1 MSIMGKI
8 NYKRQLKI
16 NNGLKLL
23 DNSFRTDFNS
33 VRLNAGNTLQHELAK
48 CKKCWELIYDGQ
60 RVITEAVFKNGGRA
74 DIYLPETLQVFE
86 ILHSETEQMALKKLE
101 TYPEELD
108 IFFLKSEEVLNG
120 YIDR

>member
-1 MSIMGKI
+1 MGKI

-48 CKKCWELIYDGQ
+48 CKKCWELINDGQ

-74 DIYLPETLQVFE
+74 DIFIPETCQVFE
-86 ILHSETEQMALKKLE
+86 ILHSEKLSDAQMKE
-101 TYPEELD
+101 NYYPMECD
-108 IFFLKSEEVLNG
+108 IFYLTSEEVLK
-120 YIDR
+120 DER